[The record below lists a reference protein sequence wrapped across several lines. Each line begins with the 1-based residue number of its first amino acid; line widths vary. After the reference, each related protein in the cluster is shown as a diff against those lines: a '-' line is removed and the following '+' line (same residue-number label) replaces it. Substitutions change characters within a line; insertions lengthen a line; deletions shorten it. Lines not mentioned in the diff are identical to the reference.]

1 MYRRFIFILVALFL
15 SQIVRA
21 ESLNIQ
27 LGDNSA
33 RVMYATEVI
42 GGSFGPTD
50 LEVGAY
56 YNNDK
61 DKLFHLGLLI
71 RNNTLDNPLIIGF
84 GTRLYYA
91 DVGNQSGQ
99 NPATAS
105 AVALG
110 GEVLYVPDAFN
121 GFGIGFNYFYAPSVL
136 TFQDG
141 DGFSEYGAI
150 GSYAVSKQARFYV
163 GYRFMELR
171 IENASDIEVDSGFIF
186 GFNLRF

>member
-1 MYRRFIFILVALFL
+1 MHRRFIFILVALFL

-71 RNNTLDNPLIIGF
+71 RNDTLDNPLIIGF

-99 NPATAS
+99 NPATTS
-105 AVALG
+105 AVAFG

-150 GSYAVSKQARFYV
+150 GSYAVSEQARFYV